1 MKKLGSFFIVLL
13 FWALSLAAY
22 SQQTM
27 QEKVD
32 ALLKLATDAPSQQE
46 GARAVDNYL
55 MSLSSDER
63 FSLEAATFL
72 HMRKTGIMDRTTY
85 ARNMLELN
93 EQYAPTDYI
102 TLDYWRYIRM
112 LDAKVRNGTLPEE
125 EYRYLADKKFD
136 EAKAATERRHAAEQ
150 AQQIHQAQTY
160 RPPSEP
166 DNTGLILQ
174 SIGKAFHERAN
185 QMRPPTSCTSRSLGG
200 TVYTDCR

>member
-1 MKKLGSFFIVLL
+1 MKKLGSFFIGLL

-32 ALLKLATDAPSQQE
+32 ALIKLYADAPSQEE
-46 GARAVDNYL
+46 GARAINNYL
-55 MSLSSDER
+55 ESLPSDER
-63 FSLEAATFL
+63 FLLKTATL
-72 HMRKTGIMDRTTY
+72 GHIRKIGVLDRTTY
-85 ARNMLELN
+85 VRNMLELN

-102 TLDYWRYIRM
+102 TLDYWRYVRM

-125 EYRYLADKKFD
+125 DFRYLADKKMD
-136 EAKAATERRHAAEQ
+136 EAKAATERRHTAEQ

-160 RPPSEP
+160 RPPSES